1 MTTTEA
7 EAREVAEDSRQKTWL
22 GTSFLKDVF
31 LGRYRLDL
39 LERLSFAESTR
50 PQFTEFYDKMKTFL
64 VEHVDPVQ
72 IDKTGEYPK
81 HVLEGLAKL
90 GAFGM
95 KIPTE
100 YGGLGLTHPEYVRTM
115 QLVGSHDGNVSALL
129 SAHQAI
135 GVPQPVRLFGNEDQK
150 QRFLPRCA
158 KGAISAFALTE
169 RAVGSDPGSLA
180 TTATLSDDGSHYI
193 LSGEK
198 LWCTNGTLAEMIVV
212 MARNPATKKINCFV
226 VEMNWPGVKVL
237 NRCRF
242 MGLKALA
249 NAVIRFDNVKVP
261 KENLIGNEG
270 DGLKI
275 ALVTL
280 NTGRLSLPA
289 ATAGFGKVCADV
301 VGKWSNA
308 RHQWGLPIGKHEAVA
323 QKNAFIASSA
333 LALESVSLTVGAL
346 ADRKDTDIRLE
357 AAAAKEWN
365 SVRCWKV
372 IDETLQVRGGRGY
385 ETEQS
390 LIDRGEPS
398 IGIERAMR
406 DNRINLIFE
415 GSSEIM
421 HLFIA
426 REAVDKHLEVAGA
439 LVDPKASIGKK
450 LAALPKII
458 AFYAWWYPTRWL
470 KMSLWPQYSSYGKLA
485 KHLRFASRASAR
497 LARSIFH
504 GMVVHQAK
512 LERKQGFLFRAV
524 DVALEI
530 FVMTA
535 TISRVQQLIK
545 DNPEQ
550 ADAAIQLADFV
561 GLQGRRQINRSLR
574 QMWRNDDNAAYAVGQ
589 ALLNGKY
596 DWLSRGS
603 IEIPHTVDDLRP
615 KTIEQIMAEPPRA
628 KPQSAPATPPPAS
641 KTLNVA

>member
-7 EAREVAEDSRQKTWL
+7 EAREVAEESRQKAWL
-22 GTSFLKDVF
+22 GSSFLKDVF
-31 LGRYRLDL
+31 LGKYRLDL

-50 PQFTEFYDKMKTFL
+50 PEFTEFYDALKKFL
-64 VEHVDPVQ
+64 SEQVDPVE
-72 IDKTGEYPK
+72 IDTTGEYPK
-81 HVLEGLAKL
+81 HVVEGLAKL

-95 KIPTE
+95 KIPTK

-115 QLVGSHDGNVSALL
+115 QLVGSYDGNVSALL

-135 GVPQPVRLFGNEDQK
+135 GVPQPVRLFGTEDQK

-180 TTATLSDDGSHYI
+180 TTASLSEDGSHYI

-198 LWCTNGTLAEMIVV
+198 LWCTNGTLAELIVV
-212 MARNPATKKINCFV
+212 MARNPVTKKINCFV
-226 VEMNWPGVKVL
+226 VEMDWAGVTVEH
-237 NRCRF
+237 RCRF

-249 NAVIRFDNVKVP
+249 NAVIRFDNVRVP
-261 KENLIGNEG
+261 KENLIGKEG

-301 VGKWSNA
+301 VSKWSNA

-333 LALESVSLTVGAL
+333 LAMESVSLTVGAL

-365 SVRCWKV
+365 SVRAWKV
-372 IDETLQVRGGRGY
+372 IDETLQVRSGRGY

-390 LIDRGEPS
+390 LKSRGEPA

-470 KMSLWPQYSSYGKLA
+470 KLSVWPQYSKYGKLA
-485 KHLRFASRASAR
+485 KHLRFAHRASAR

-504 GMVVHQAK
+504 GMMVHQAK

-530 FVMTA
+530 FVMSA
-535 TISRVQQLIK
+535 TIRRTQQLLA
-545 DNPEQ
+545 DHPEEGT
-550 ADAAIQLADFV
+550 AALQLADFV
-561 GLQGRRQINRSLR
+561 GKQSRRRINQLLKE
-574 QMWRNDDNAAYAVGQ
+574 MWRNDDDAAYAVGQ
-589 ALLNGKY
+589 ALLKGQY
-596 DWLSRGS
+596 DWLNRGS
-603 IEIPHTVDDLRP
+603 IQIPYTVDDLRP
-615 KTIEQIMAEPPRA
+615 KTIDEIMAEGPSKKA
-628 KPQSAPATPPPAS
+628 AEVPATPPPS
-641 KTLNVA
+641 PETLNVA